1 MQEKEFDF
9 DSTVIR
15 RNTGSVKWDL
25 SDMKGVLPMWV
36 ADMDFKAPPVILNA
50 LEERIRHGV
59 FGYSLPEEGLPR
71 VMVEA
76 MKDRYGYDIK
86 EEWIVWLPGL
96 ETALTLASQSVG
108 ADGGKTLCFS
118 PIYPPFY
125 TGPKKAKREAI
136 RLPFD
141 LIDDE
146 WLVPWD
152 KFEQYLSDPEMKLLL
167 LCNPHNPVGKVFKRW
182 ELEKIA
188 ELCLKY
194 DVKICSDEVHGDLIL
209 NGEPH
214 LPIASL
220 SEEVAKQT
228 ITLMAPSKT
237 YNVAGLGCG
246 FAVIADEKLRQSFR
260 LSMRSITPGI
270 NPLGFTACRVAY
282 QLAEPWRLALID
294 YLKSNSLYL
303 SERLNDL
310 PGVAMVNPQAT
321 YLGWLNCEELA
332 VADPGRFFKG
342 HRIGLSSGLPFGHAR
357 YVRINF
363 GCPRSTLKEG
373 LDRMEKAI
381 RSIKD

>member
-1 MQEKEFDF
+1 
-9 DSTVIR
+9 
-15 RNTGSVKWDL
+15 
-25 SDMKGVLPMWV
+25 MKGVLPMWV